1 MEVGAASKKERYRVH
16 PGEPGRNIVTEFKN
30 GNPIIERPL
39 ALAPPPSS
47 SVPAIIP
54 EESRAVILSPQ
65 DEKANYRFAL
75 VNLLNQEEAKKDR
88 PKGEVIN
95 NLLELYNSGIL
106 LPNVYKELGS
116 ISRPTLY
123 RWQGACNREGMEG
136 LAPKNG
142 QKGIS
147 KITDHEKNYL
157 LTILM
162 RPNRIKK
169 AYAITLT
176 KEILKLRGIES
187 PSGERTLRRFIDQ
200 FEKEHSDIWVLSREG
215 EKAFNDK
222 ILPYAERDWSLIE
235 VGDVLVADGHRLNS
249 QVINPYTGKPC
260 RAVLVMFW
268 DWRSSY
274 CLGWEIMIEENIQC
288 VASALR
294 NAILALGKIPKCVY
308 LDNGK
313 AFKANIFT
321 EDLSI
326 EDTELPGMFARLNI
340 NFHFAQPY
348 NAQAKPIER
357 IFGILNEQLERLM
370 DSYIGSSIED
380 KPAWTKRNEKLARS
394 AHNFQVPTIQKTS
407 KLICAWRD
415 RYAERPSRGRGG
427 LRPIDIFNEG
437 KGPGVDPLELIYLM
451 MEREIK
457 TVHRNGI
464 TWLGWHW
471 FDEALVG
478 LRDRVVIR
486 YSLSDLSQIY
496 VFYKNEYLCAARP
509 VEKVHPMAS
518 ESENPK
524 DMEAVKEV
532 IRLKKRAKNTAQK
545 LLGLLETKTASQIDW
560 SRTRTDQV
568 AGTIQAIEEKQKK
581 KVINISPYA
590 EEPLPELRTSGH
602 DENAR
607 HSLSGPTFESCWER
621 YEWYAAQS
629 PESLNLN
636 DRDWIGWYEA
646 DPEFERMFGSES
658 SQRRLAFLKSKRPG
672 GKDERSICPNQER

>member
-1 MEVGAASKKERYRVH
+1 MSNNQSGTASKIDHYRVH
-16 PGEPGRNIVTEFKN
+16 RGEPGCHVVTPLKD
-30 GNPIIERPL
+30 GAPVIENLPV
-39 ALAPPPSS
+39 ALASPSAS
-47 SVPAIIP
+47 SVPSLIDEQA
-54 EESRAVILSPQ
+54 EGAVTSL
-65 DEKANYRFAL
+65 DNEKANFRFAL

-88 PKGEVIN
+88 PKGDVIN
-95 NLLELYNSGIL
+95 NLLKLYNSGIL
-106 LPNVYKELGS
+106 LPNVYEKLGPV
-116 ISRPTLY
+116 SRATLY
-123 RWQGACNREGMEG
+123 RLQEAFDKGGVEG
-136 LAPKNG
+136 LAPQKG
-142 QKGIS
+142 QKGVS

-215 EKAFNDK
+215 EKAFDDK
-222 ILPYAERDWSLIE
+222 ILPYAERDWQLLE
-235 VGDVLVADGHRLNS
+235 VGEGLVADGHRLNV

-260 RAVLVMFW
+260 RPVLVMFW

-274 CLGWEIMIEENIQC
+274 CLGWDIMIEENIQC
-288 VASALR
+288 IASALR
-294 NAILALGKIPKCVY
+294 NSILALGKIPKFVY

-313 AFKANIFT
+313 AFRSDFFT
-321 EDLSI
+321 EDI
-326 EDTELPGMFARLNI
+326 NFEDTELPGMFNRLNI
-340 NFHFAQPY
+340 RVHFAQPY
-348 NAQAKPIER
+348 NAQSKPIER

-394 AHNFQVPTIQKTS
+394 AHNFRVPTIQEAS
-407 KLICAWRD
+407 ELICAWRD
-415 RYAERPSRGRGG
+415 RYAERPSRGRDG

-437 KGPGVDPLELIYLM
+437 KGPGVNPLELIYLM

-471 FDEALVG
+471 FNEALIG
-478 LRDRVVIR
+478 LRDKVVIR
-486 YSLSDLSQIY
+486 YSLSDLSQIF
-496 VFYKNEYLCAARP
+496 VFYKNEFLCTARP

-532 IRLKKRAKNTAQK
+532 IRLKKRAKNTTRK
-545 LLGLLETKTASQIDW
+545 LLDLLGTKMAAQIDW
-560 SRTRTDQV
+560 DRTRSGEI
-568 AGTIQAIEEKQKK
+568 AETIQAIEEKQRPEM
-581 KVINISPYA
+581 VPISPWLKD
-590 EEPLPELRTSGH
+590 EEAGWAPMPPEESKERPKYKPPKDWSDFKGEFWKKYDYLMAQDPKTLTQEDLEFIDLYKVMPEYRAVYEVKPGPI
-602 DENAR
+602 
-607 HSLSGPTFESCWER
+607 LSG
-621 YEWYAAQS
+621 
-629 PESLNLN
+629 
-636 DRDWIGWYEA
+636 G
-646 DPEFERMFGSES
+646 
-658 SQRRLAFLKSKRPG
+658 
-672 GKDERSICPNQER
+672 